1 MRNKNLMWEILK
13 KNDMMNGNT
22 ELMELVMNVTGT
34 LIFDDKGEIQ
44 FIGPQ
49 ANHRGLIRGAD
60 VWRTGHY
67 LWLYIH
73 GDCLKTRNRTVTV
86 SQNNSL
92 NQRVQNMIKN
102 ISDKLVSDDPLTS
115 QEKGFIESTSV
126 PILRYTVD
134 PQMLNISTFYPSL
147 SDYIAYDILLQY
159 LNELLSQAGTGRQ

>member
-49 ANHRGLIRGAD
+49 ANHRGTYPGTD
-60 VWRTGHY
+60 VWRTGYY

-73 GDCLKTRNRTVTV
+73 GGLPQDT
-86 SQNNSL
+86 QPH
-92 NQRVQNMIKN
+92 
-102 ISDKLVSDDPLTS
+102 SDGQPE
-115 QEKGFIESTSV
+115 QQPESACAEH
-126 PILRYTVD
+126 D
-134 PQMLNISTFYPSL
+134 KE
-147 SDYIAYDILLQY
+147 Y
-159 LNELLSQAGTGRQ
+159 L